1 MERREETGGEAL
13 TAEGCTARALQ
24 RAGGAPRE
32 RSRSGRGRGAPSAR
46 ETLGART
53 DGEKLE
59 GYPRRGVCR
68 LPTKMRGVLLGVVRS
83 SIVGGARDAVVSME
97 RL

>member
-1 MERREETGGEAL
+1 MTGGEVL
-13 TAEGCTARALQ
+13 TAERCTARAPQ
-24 RAGGAPRE
+24 RAGGAARE

-46 ETLGART
+46 QTLGARM

-68 LPTKMRGVLLGVVRS
+68 PPTKMRGVLLGVVRS
-83 SIVGGARDAVVSME
+83 SIVGGARVAVVSKA